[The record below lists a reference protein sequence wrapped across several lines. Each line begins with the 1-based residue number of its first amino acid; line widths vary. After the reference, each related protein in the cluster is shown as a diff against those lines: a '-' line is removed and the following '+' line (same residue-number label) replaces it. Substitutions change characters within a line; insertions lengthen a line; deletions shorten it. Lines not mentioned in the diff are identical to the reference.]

1 MVEGGV
7 PSTLTFCY
15 ELQKEIMSLFFCI
28 NTWEFMFCGSGSKQG

>member
-15 ELQKEIMSLFFCI
+15 ELQKEMISFFFI